1 MISANLEVIWAMS
14 AKMAVEEWH
23 SVTNSLRFQIENSNA
38 VGHQIECF
46 IFHSH
51 HNQINFNAKLREA
64 IS

>member
-1 MISANLEVIWAMS
+1 
-14 AKMAVEEWH
+14 MAVEEWH